1 MARYLYDPFLT
12 LIPVYS
18 PKRTI
23 FLVLSNIRRVTR
35 NCAIG
40 LYTFKTKEK
49 VTTLQVNTEHGRG
62 YADRPAEDVLSFAY
76 VVNTGP
82 SHNIELCN
90 PFM

>member
-1 MARYLYDPFLT
+1 LARYLYDPFLT

-23 FLVLSNIRRVTR
+23 FLDLSNIRRITR

-49 VTTLQVNTEHGRG
+49 VNTEHGRG